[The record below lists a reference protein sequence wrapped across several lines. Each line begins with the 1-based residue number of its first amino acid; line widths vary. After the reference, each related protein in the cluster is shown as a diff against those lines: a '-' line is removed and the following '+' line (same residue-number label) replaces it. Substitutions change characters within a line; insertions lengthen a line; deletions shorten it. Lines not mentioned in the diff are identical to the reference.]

1 MSYRYGIRQWFRWLR
16 NWLPEAPARLAALFK
31 KEPTKERLVDEI
43 AALRNVCQRVKDHKD
58 FDAAWAYHMGRLED
72 RDNEEEPS

>member
-16 NWLPEAPARLAALFK
+16 NWLPEASTRLAA
-31 KEPTKERLVDEI
+31 KEPTTERLVDEI

-58 FDAAWAYHMGRLED
+58 FDAAWAYHMGRLEG
-72 RDNEEEPS
+72 RENEEGTS